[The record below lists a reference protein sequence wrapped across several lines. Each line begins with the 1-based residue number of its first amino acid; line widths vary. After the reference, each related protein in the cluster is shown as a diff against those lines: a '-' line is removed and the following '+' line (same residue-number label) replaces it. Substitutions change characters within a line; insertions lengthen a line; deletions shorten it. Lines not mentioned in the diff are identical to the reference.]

1 MNTLNQ
7 KVSIAEKIGY
17 SLGDCSANFVFQMMM
32 IYQTKFYTDVF
43 GLEGAVAG
51 SVMLLA
57 RIVDAFVDPT
67 VGILSDR
74 TKSKWGKYRPWVLWT
89 ALPFMVF
96 YILAFYNPG
105 IEDKGLVALYATIS
119 YTLLMTLYSFNNTP
133 YASLGGVM
141 TSDIK
146 ERNSI
151 TSIRFVAATIA
162 QFIVQGLTLPLVS
175 KFTGESG
182 DKGHGWLCT
191 ISLFAVIGLI
201 FLIITFFSARERITP
216 PTNQKTDTKQ
226 DIKDV
231 FKNIPWRAMF
241 ILTLFIFTTLAMW
254 GSAMNYYFENYVDA
268 SALYAFLDKIGLVAT
283 EAGDGIGYSILNA
296 FGLIV
301 SSPDKAYE
309 VGFGVFNM
317 LGALVQFFG
326 VILLSSFLANRYGKK
341 RVFIICL
348 ALTALFTAFFYFPNE
363 TDVETMFVL
372 NFLKSLA
379 YAPTVPLL
387 WAMIADVADHSE
399 YVNHRRATGFVFAG
413 VVFALKAGL
422 GIGSAILGFLL
433 SGFGYVSGAGTEQID
448 SAIQGIVLSS
458 SLIPAATFFVGVIAL
473 YFYPITKEYNEHMQA
488 ELKERVA
495 QGRKKLADEMRLA
508 MDAKQWVDAIQEYA
522 DITELDAATLNRLI
536 KEIVVHESIDSD
548 KTRHISIEIHFN
560 LKPLPEVEQVTA

>member
-1 MNTLNQ
+1 MNNMNQ
-7 KVSIAEKIGY
+7 KISISEKIGY
-17 SLGDCSANFVFQMMM
+17 SLGDCSANLVFQMMM

-43 GLEGAVAG
+43 GLEGAIAG
-51 SVMLLA
+51 SVMLIA

-67 VGILSDR
+67 VGILSDKTQTR
-74 TKSKWGKYRPWVLWT
+74 WGKYRPWILWT

-96 YILAFYNPG
+96 YVLAFYNPG
-105 IEDKGLVALYATIS
+105 IEDKSLVAVYATIS

-162 QFIVQGLTLPLVS
+162 QFIVQGLTLPLVG
-175 KFTGESG
+175 KFAGANG

-191 ISLFAVIGLI
+191 ISLFAVIGFI
-201 FLIITFFSARERITP
+201 FFIITFFSARERITP
-216 PTNQKTDTKQ
+216 PASQKTDTRK
-226 DIKDV
+226 DIRDV
-231 FKNIPWRAMF
+231 FHSIPWRAMF
-241 ILTLFIFTTLAMW
+241 ILTLFLFTTLAMW

-268 SALYAFLDKIGLVAT
+268 NALYTFLDKLGLVAV
-283 EAGDGIGYSILNA
+283 EANASFSYNILNA

-301 SSPDKAYE
+301 NSPEKAYE

-317 LGALVQFFG
+317 VGALVQFFG

-341 RVFIICL
+341 RVFIFCL
-348 ALTALFTAFFYFPNE
+348 TLTAIFTALFYFPNE
-363 TDVETMFVL
+363 TDIETMFVL

-399 YVNHRRATGFVFAG
+399 YVNYRRATGFVFAG

-422 GIGSAILGFLL
+422 GIGGAILGFLL
-433 SGFGYVSGAGTEQID
+433 SGFGYVSGAGTAQTE
-448 SAIQGIVLSS
+448 SAIHGIILSS
-458 SLIPAATFFVGVIAL
+458 SLIPAATFFIGVIAL
-473 YFYPITKEYNEHMQA
+473 YFYPITKAYNEEMQA
-488 ELKERVA
+488 ELTER
-495 QGRKKLADEMRLA
+495 RKPTD
-508 MDAKQWVDAIQEYA
+508 Y
-522 DITELDAATLNRLI
+522 
-536 KEIVVHESIDSD
+536 
-548 KTRHISIEIHFN
+548 
-560 LKPLPEVEQVTA
+560 

>member
-1 MNTLNQ
+1 MNNMNQ
-7 KVSIAEKIGY
+7 KISISEKIGY
-17 SLGDCSANFVFQMMM
+17 SLGDCSANLVFQMMM

-43 GLEGAVAG
+43 GLEGAIAG
-51 SVMLLA
+51 GVMLIA

-67 VGILSDR
+67 VGILSDKTQTR
-74 TKSKWGKYRPWVLWT
+74 WGKYRPWILWT

-96 YILAFYNPG
+96 YVLAFYNPG
-105 IEDKGLVALYATIS
+105 IEDKSLVAVYATIS

-162 QFIVQGLTLPLVS
+162 QFIVQGLTLPLVG
-175 KFTGESG
+175 KFAGANG

-191 ISLFAVIGLI
+191 ISLFAVIGFI
-201 FLIITFFSARERITP
+201 FFIITFFSARERITP
-216 PTNQKTDTKQ
+216 PASQKTDTRK
-226 DIKDV
+226 DIRDV
-231 FKNIPWRAMF
+231 FHSIPWRAMF
-241 ILTLFIFTTLAMW
+241 ILTLFLFTTLAMW

-268 SALYAFLDKIGLVAT
+268 NALYTFLDKLGLVAV
-283 EAGDGIGYSILNA
+283 EANASFSYNILNA

-301 SSPDKAYE
+301 NSPEKAYE

-317 LGALVQFFG
+317 VGALVQFFG

-341 RVFIICL
+341 RVFIFCL
-348 ALTALFTAFFYFPNE
+348 TLTAIFTALFYFPNE
-363 TDVETMFVL
+363 TDIETMFVL

-399 YVNHRRATGFVFAG
+399 YVNYRRATGFVFAG

-422 GIGSAILGFLL
+422 GIGGAILGFLL
-433 SGFGYVSGAGTEQID
+433 SGFGYVSGAGTAQTE
-448 SAIQGIVLSS
+448 SAIHGIILSS
-458 SLIPAATFFVGVIAL
+458 SLIPAATFFIGVIAL
-473 YFYPITKEYNEHMQA
+473 YFYPITKAYNEEMQA
-488 ELKERVA
+488 ELTER
-495 QGRKKLADEMRLA
+495 RKQTD
-508 MDAKQWVDAIQEYA
+508 Y
-522 DITELDAATLNRLI
+522 
-536 KEIVVHESIDSD
+536 
-548 KTRHISIEIHFN
+548 
-560 LKPLPEVEQVTA
+560 

>member
-1 MNTLNQ
+1 MNNMNQ
-7 KVSIAEKIGY
+7 KVSMAEKIGY
-17 SLGDCSANFVFQMMM
+17 SLGDCSANLVFQMMM

-51 SVMLLA
+51 SVMLIA

-67 VGILSDR
+67 VGLLSDR
-74 TKSKWGKYRPWVLWT
+74 TQTRWGKYRPWVLWT

-96 YILAFYNPG
+96 YVLAFYNPG
-105 IEDKGLVALYATIS
+105 IEDKGLVAVYATIS

-151 TSIRFVAATIA
+151 TSTRFVAATIA
-162 QFIVQGLTLPLVS
+162 QFVVQGLTLPLVS
-175 KFTGESG
+175 KFAGPEG

-191 ISLFAVIGLI
+191 ISLFAIIG
-201 FLIITFFSARERITP
+201 FVFFIITFFSARERITP
-216 PTNQKTDTKQ
+216 PSGQKTDTVK

-231 FKNIPWRAMF
+231 FRSIPWRAMF
-241 ILTLFIFTTLAMW
+241 ILTLFLFTTLAMW

-268 SALYAFLDKIGLVAT
+268 DALYSFLDKLGLVT
-283 EAGDGIGYSILNA
+283 TQAGTGLGYSLLNA

-326 VILLSSFLANRYGKK
+326 VILLSGFLANRYGKK

-348 ALTALFTAFFYFPNE
+348 ALTAAFTAMFYFPNE
-363 TDVETMFVL
+363 TDIETMFFL

-387 WAMIADVADHSE
+387 WAMIADVADHS
-399 YVNHRRATGFVFAG
+399 
-413 VVFALKAGL
+413 
-422 GIGSAILGFLL
+422 
-433 SGFGYVSGAGTEQID
+433 
-448 SAIQGIVLSS
+448 
-458 SLIPAATFFVGVIAL
+458 
-473 YFYPITKEYNEHMQA
+473 
-488 ELKERVA
+488 
-495 QGRKKLADEMRLA
+495 
-508 MDAKQWVDAIQEYA
+508 
-522 DITELDAATLNRLI
+522 
-536 KEIVVHESIDSD
+536 
-548 KTRHISIEIHFN
+548 
-560 LKPLPEVEQVTA
+560 

>member
-1 MNTLNQ
+1 MNNMNQ
-7 KVSIAEKIGY
+7 KISISEKIGY
-17 SLGDCSANFVFQMMM
+17 SLGDCSANLVFQMMM

-43 GLEGAVAG
+43 GLEGAIAG
-51 SVMLLA
+51 SVMLIA

-67 VGILSDR
+67 VGILSDKTQTR
-74 TKSKWGKYRPWVLWT
+74 WGKYRPWILWT

-96 YILAFYNPG
+96 YVLAFYNPG
-105 IEDKGLVALYATIS
+105 IEDKSLVAVYATIS

-162 QFIVQGLTLPLVS
+162 QFIVQGLTLPLVG
-175 KFTGESG
+175 KFAGANG

-191 ISLFAVIGLI
+191 ISLFAAIGFI
-201 FLIITFFSARERITP
+201 FFIITFFSARERITP
-216 PTNQKTDTKQ
+216 PASQKTDTRK
-226 DIKDV
+226 DIRDV
-231 FKNIPWRAMF
+231 FHSIPWRAIF
-241 ILTLFIFTTLAMW
+241 ILTLFLFTTLAMW

-268 SALYAFLDKIGLVAT
+268 NALYTFLDKLGLVAV
-283 EAGDGIGYSILNA
+283 EANASFSYNILNA

-301 SSPDKAYE
+301 NSPEKAYE

-317 LGALVQFFG
+317 VGALVQFFG

-341 RVFIICL
+341 RVFIFCL
-348 ALTALFTAFFYFPNE
+348 TLTAIFTALFYFPNE
-363 TDVETMFVL
+363 TDIETMFVL

-399 YVNHRRATGFVFAG
+399 YVNYRRATGFVFAG

-422 GIGSAILGFLL
+422 GIGGAILGFLL
-433 SGFGYVSGAGTEQID
+433 SGFGYVSGAGTAQTE
-448 SAIQGIVLSS
+448 SAIHGIILSS
-458 SLIPAATFFVGVIAL
+458 SLIPAATFFIGVIAL
-473 YFYPITKEYNEHMQA
+473 YFYPITKAYNEEMQA
-488 ELKERVA
+488 ELTER
-495 QGRKKLADEMRLA
+495 RKQTD
-508 MDAKQWVDAIQEYA
+508 Y
-522 DITELDAATLNRLI
+522 
-536 KEIVVHESIDSD
+536 
-548 KTRHISIEIHFN
+548 
-560 LKPLPEVEQVTA
+560 

>member
-1 MNTLNQ
+1 MNNMNQ
-7 KVSIAEKIGY
+7 KISISEKIGY
-17 SLGDCSANFVFQMMM
+17 SLGDCPANLVFQMMM

-43 GLEGAVAG
+43 GLEGAIAG
-51 SVMLLA
+51 SVMLIA

-67 VGILSDR
+67 VGILSDKTQTR
-74 TKSKWGKYRPWVLWT
+74 WGKYRPWILWT

-96 YILAFYNPG
+96 YVLAFYNPG
-105 IEDKGLVALYATIS
+105 IEDKSLVAVYATIS

-162 QFIVQGLTLPLVS
+162 QFIVQGLTLPLVG
-175 KFTGESG
+175 KFAGANG

-191 ISLFAVIGLI
+191 ISLFAAIGFI
-201 FLIITFFSARERITP
+201 FFIITFFSARERITP
-216 PTNQKTDTKQ
+216 PASQKTDTRK
-226 DIKDV
+226 DIRDV
-231 FKNIPWRAMF
+231 FHSIPWRAMF
-241 ILTLFIFTTLAMW
+241 ILTLFLFTTLAMW

-268 SALYAFLDKIGLVAT
+268 NALYTFLDKLGLVAV
-283 EAGDGIGYSILNA
+283 EANASFSYNILNA

-301 SSPDKAYE
+301 NSPEKAYE

-317 LGALVQFFG
+317 VGALVQFFG

-341 RVFIICL
+341 RVFIFCL
-348 ALTALFTAFFYFPNE
+348 TLTAIFTALFYFPNE
-363 TDVETMFVL
+363 TDIETMFVL

-399 YVNHRRATGFVFAG
+399 YVNYRRATGFVFAG

-422 GIGSAILGFLL
+422 GIGGAILGFLL
-433 SGFGYVSGAGTEQID
+433 SGFGYVSGAGTAQTE
-448 SAIQGIVLSS
+448 SAIHGIILSS
-458 SLIPAATFFVGVIAL
+458 SLIPAATFFIGVIAL
-473 YFYPITKEYNEHMQA
+473 YFYPITKAYNEEMQA
-488 ELKERVA
+488 ELTER
-495 QGRKKLADEMRLA
+495 RKQTD
-508 MDAKQWVDAIQEYA
+508 Y
-522 DITELDAATLNRLI
+522 
-536 KEIVVHESIDSD
+536 
-548 KTRHISIEIHFN
+548 
-560 LKPLPEVEQVTA
+560 

>member
-1 MNTLNQ
+1 MNTLSQ
-7 KVSIAEKIGY
+7 KVSMAEKIGY
-17 SLGDCSANFVFQMMM
+17 SLGDCSANLVFQMMM

-51 SVMLLA
+51 SVMLIA

-74 TKSKWGKYRPWVLWT
+74 TQSKWGKYRPWILWT

-96 YILAFYNPG
+96 YVLAFYNPG
-105 IEDKGLVALYATIS
+105 IEDKGLVAVYATIS

-141 TSDIK
+141 SSDIK
-146 ERNSI
+146 ERTSI
-151 TSIRFVAATIA
+151 TSVRFVAATVA
-162 QFIVQGLTLPLVS
+162 QFVVQGLTLPLVS
-175 KFTGESG
+175 KFAAGG

-191 ISLFAVIGLI
+191 ISLFAVIGLV
-201 FLIITFFSARERITP
+201 FLVITFFSSRERITP
-216 PTNQKTDTKQ
+216 PANQKTDTRK

-231 FKNIPWRAMF
+231 FKSVPWRAMF

-254 GSAMNYYFENYVDA
+254 GSAMNYYFENYVD
-268 SALYAFLDKIGLVAT
+268 SNALYAFLDKLGLVAT
-283 EAGDGIGYSILNA
+283 EPGSGVGYTILNA

-301 SSPDKAYE
+301 TSPETSYE

-326 VILLSSFLANRYGKK
+326 VIFLSGFLANRYGKK
-341 RVFIICL
+341 QVFIICL

-387 WAMIADVADHSE
+387 WAMIADVADYSE
-399 YVNHRRATGFVFAG
+399 YINYRRATGFVFAG

-422 GIGSAILGFLL
+422 GIGGAILGFLL
-433 SGFGYVSGAGTEQID
+433 SGFGYISGTGATQTD
-448 SAIQGIVLSS
+448 SAIRGIVLSS
-458 SLIPAATFFVGVIAL
+458 SLIPAAIFFIGVIAL
-473 YFYPITKEYNEHMQA
+473 FFYPITKKFNEEMQT
-488 ELKERVA
+488 ELTNR
-495 QGRKKLADEMRLA
+495 RKKAD
-508 MDAKQWVDAIQEYA
+508 Y
-522 DITELDAATLNRLI
+522 
-536 KEIVVHESIDSD
+536 
-548 KTRHISIEIHFN
+548 
-560 LKPLPEVEQVTA
+560 

>member
-1 MNTLNQ
+1 MNNMNQ
-7 KVSIAEKIGY
+7 KISISEKIGY
-17 SLGDCSANFVFQMMM
+17 SLGDCSANLVFQMMM

-43 GLEGAVAG
+43 GLEGAIAG
-51 SVMLLA
+51 SVMLIA

-67 VGILSDR
+67 VGILSDKTQTR
-74 TKSKWGKYRPWVLWT
+74 WGKYRPWILWT

-96 YILAFYNPG
+96 YVLAFYNPG
-105 IEDKGLVALYATIS
+105 IEDKSLVAVYATIS

-162 QFIVQGLTLPLVS
+162 QFIVQGLTLPLVG
-175 KFTGESG
+175 KFAGANG

-191 ISLFAVIGLI
+191 ISLFAAIGFI
-201 FLIITFFSARERITP
+201 FFIITFFSARERITP
-216 PTNQKTDTKQ
+216 PASQKTDTRK
-226 DIKDV
+226 DIRDV
-231 FKNIPWRAMF
+231 FHSIPWRAMF
-241 ILTLFIFTTLAMW
+241 ILTLFLFTTLAMW

-268 SALYAFLDKIGLVAT
+268 NALYTFLDKLGLVAV
-283 EAGDGIGYSILNA
+283 EANASFSYNILNA

-301 SSPDKAYE
+301 NSPEKAYE

-317 LGALVQFFG
+317 VGALVQFFG

-341 RVFIICL
+341 RVFIFCL
-348 ALTALFTAFFYFPNE
+348 TLTAIFTALFYFPNE
-363 TDVETMFVL
+363 TDIETMFVL

-399 YVNHRRATGFVFAG
+399 YVNYRRATGFVFAG

-422 GIGSAILGFLL
+422 GIGGAILGFLL
-433 SGFGYVSGAGTEQID
+433 SGFGYVSRAGTAQTE
-448 SAIQGIVLSS
+448 SAIHGIILSS
-458 SLIPAATFFVGVIAL
+458 SLIPAATFFIGVIAL
-473 YFYPITKEYNEHMQA
+473 YFYPITKAYNEEMQA
-488 ELKERVA
+488 ELTER
-495 QGRKKLADEMRLA
+495 RKQTD
-508 MDAKQWVDAIQEYA
+508 Y
-522 DITELDAATLNRLI
+522 
-536 KEIVVHESIDSD
+536 
-548 KTRHISIEIHFN
+548 
-560 LKPLPEVEQVTA
+560 

>member
-1 MNTLNQ
+1 MNNMNQ
-7 KVSIAEKIGY
+7 KISISEKIGY
-17 SLGDCSANFVFQMMM
+17 SLGDCSANLVFQMMM

-43 GLEGAVAG
+43 GLEGAIAG
-51 SVMLLA
+51 SVMLIA

-67 VGILSDR
+67 VGILSDKTQTR
-74 TKSKWGKYRPWVLWT
+74 WGKYRPWILWT

-96 YILAFYNPG
+96 YVLAFYNPG
-105 IEDKGLVALYATIS
+105 IEDKSLVAVYATIS

-162 QFIVQGLTLPLVS
+162 QFIVQGLTLPLVG
-175 KFTGESG
+175 KFAGANG

-191 ISLFAVIGLI
+191 ISLFAVIGFI
-201 FLIITFFSARERITP
+201 FFIITFFSARERITP
-216 PTNQKTDTKQ
+216 PASQKTDTRK
-226 DIKDV
+226 DIRDV
-231 FKNIPWRAMF
+231 FHSIPWRAMF
-241 ILTLFIFTTLAMW
+241 ILTLFLFTTLAMW

-268 SALYAFLDKIGLVAT
+268 NALYTFLDKLGLVAV
-283 EAGDGIGYSILNA
+283 EANASFSYNILNA

-301 SSPDKAYE
+301 NSPEKAYE

-317 LGALVQFFG
+317 VGALVQFFG

-341 RVFIICL
+341 RVFIFCL
-348 ALTALFTAFFYFPNE
+348 TLTAIFTALFYFPNE
-363 TDVETMFVL
+363 TDIETMFVL

-399 YVNHRRATGFVFAG
+399 YVNYRRATGFVFAG

-422 GIGSAILGFLL
+422 GIGGAILGFLL
-433 SGFGYVSGAGTEQID
+433 SGFGYVSGAGTAQNRI
-448 SAIQGIVLSS
+448 GHPRHNTSS
-458 SLIPAATFFVGVIAL
+458 SLIPAATFFIGVIAL
-473 YFYPITKEYNEHMQA
+473 YFYPITKAYNEEMQA
-488 ELKERVA
+488 ELTER
-495 QGRKKLADEMRLA
+495 RKQTD
-508 MDAKQWVDAIQEYA
+508 Y
-522 DITELDAATLNRLI
+522 
-536 KEIVVHESIDSD
+536 
-548 KTRHISIEIHFN
+548 
-560 LKPLPEVEQVTA
+560 